1 MRLIVAGS
9 RDFLGGAR
17 WARAFKM
24 LDDIR
29 AKYPQLEVISGMA
42 PGADAMGA
50 WWARNRKVVLHE
62 MPAQWKRSD
71 GNRDPAAGVKR
82 NLEMAARGTHLLA
95 FWDGES
101 PGTKHMISAAERAGL
116 RVHVVRYTEWQ
127 Q

>member
-42 PGADAMGA
+42 PGADMMGA
-50 WWARNRKVVLHE
+50 WWADNRRVPLRR
-62 MPAQWKRSD
+62 MPARWNLPD
-71 GNRDPAAGVKR
+71 GRRDPAAGIKR
-82 NLEMAARGTHLLA
+82 NLEMANAGTHLLA

-101 PGTKHMISAAERAGL
+101 PGTKHMISAAERRGL
-116 RVHVVRYTEWQ
+116 KVHVVRYTEWRE
-127 Q
+127 